1 MSRGLSA
8 TNLSHV
14 QGSHVHEV
22 ILAKLEFGTPVY
34 VHSGIGTITY
44 DSNDYVGVGDFGTF
58 TAPRESETLGPV
70 SVTLTLSGFD
80 ATFLTEAL
88 DSSSY
93 GDKVT
98 LFAGYRSDD
107 GTLIADP
114 WTFWKG
120 RVDYMTANRGETN
133 TISLVAQHD
142 LSVLNEVDGAKF
154 SDEDQRQRYSADE
167 GFEYI
172 AEQATQKLV
181 WGGRTVD
188 TGGGGDPGDLAPW
201 DREDNV

>member
-1 MSRGLSA
+1 MRRGLHA
-8 TNLSHV
+8 DNLSHV

-58 TAPRESETLGPV
+58 SAPRESETLGPV

-88 DSSSY
+88 DASSY

-107 GTLIADP
+107 GTLVADP
-114 WTFWKG
+114 WPFWKG
-120 RVDYMTANRGETN
+120 RVDYMAAGRGATN
-133 TISLVAQHD
+133 SISLIAQHD
-142 LSVLNEVDGAKF
+142 LSVLGEIDGAKF
-154 SDEDQRQRYSADE
+154 SDEDQRQRYSSDQ
-167 GFEYI
+167 GFEFV
-172 AEQATQKLV
+172 AEQATMKLT
-181 WGGRTVD
+181 WGRATVN
-188 TGGGGDPGDLAPW
+188 TGDGDPTDLAPW
-201 DREDNV
+201 DREDHM